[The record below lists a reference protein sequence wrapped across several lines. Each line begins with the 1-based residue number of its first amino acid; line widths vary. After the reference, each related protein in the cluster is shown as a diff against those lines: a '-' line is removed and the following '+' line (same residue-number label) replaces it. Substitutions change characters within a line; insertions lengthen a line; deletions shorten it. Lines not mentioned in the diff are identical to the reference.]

1 MVCIAIATDKRL
13 QNVTNYF
20 LFSLAL
26 ADLFVCSIVMPLALL
41 AEVRHGLWTWDFPM
55 CLLYSYSDVFLCS
68 ASIVHMSV
76 ISLDRYL
83 GISKP
88 LKTRNKSRTIVIVK
102 IIFVWVMTTVI
113 SSPLAVIA
121 ILNPKNILHSNQCAI
136 ANQFYMIYGST
147 LSFLIPFII
156 MAVTYVKTTQ
166 LLNKQ
171 ASLLT
176 QKTNDRFHNGLRR
189 TLPHRKL
196 GCVRNSSYSAGNTTT
211 ATHKTSVV
219 SYTSL
224 NTVNSIQQ
232 GTPKLT
238 QNGEKRFVLYQQQQ
252 NSSSTETE
260 DVQLINKHD
269 NQAVPPRA
277 PPKLEKQSSALKLQF
292 GKLKTRTSSVLTSI
306 TTKVGRR
313 NSLQSASMELA
324 NEHKATRVL
333 AVVFVCFFVCWTPF
347 FFINFLIGFCG
358 DNCAPPPWVSSLFLW
373 LGYISSIINP
383 IIYTIFNR
391 RFRQAFLRILRCQC
405 LHSLRDSSSLNYS
418 RNHTFIPPDTHTCYK
433 NTAMGLLAAGSR
445 AISAPAAPLIMP
457 HLNLQHFW
465 SENREIESPDSIGN
479 GSGGWNTPTP
489 PLRQAIFSSFK
500 NRPLAFPPS
509 EEVTSINNVKKPN
522 LNRLFSSTPPSPA
535 RSIRSSTNTS
545 YRSRGDGKQLEDNV
559 IQIMQTSDY
568 DNLKPEM
575 ASCTIQT
582 RQQNSLSES
591 EDEAVSENKPLITQN
606 FTTPKRLLFST
617 LTGTTQS
624 PKHQV
629 HGSSNFKFNVHSI
642 PRSASENFSSKI
654 TPSKFH
660 IIKSTTVT
668 EQLSIASATPIR
680 VIPLRPE
687 KNEFKKDTYVTDS
700 QSIDSTIHSN
710 ASTPLDSTVKSGVMI
725 NNNSQQ
731 INETYL

>member
-1 MVCIAIATDKRL
+1 
-13 QNVTNYF
+13 
-20 LFSLAL
+20 
-26 ADLFVCSIVMPLALL
+26 
-41 AEVRHGLWTWDFPM
+41 M

-102 IIFVWVMTTVI
+102 IIFVWVMTTII

-121 ILNPKNILHSNQCAI
+121 VLNPKNILHGNQCAI

-196 GCVRNSSYSAGNTTT
+196 GNSSYSAGNTTT

-224 NTVNSIQQ
+224 NTVTSTQQ

-252 NSSSTETE
+252 YSSSTETE
-260 DVQLINKHD
+260 EVHLLNKND
-269 NQAVPPRA
+269 NQALPPRV

-333 AVVFVCFFVCWTPF
+333 AVVFICFFICWTPF

-358 DNCAPPPWVSSLFLW
+358 DNCAPPPWISSVFLW

-405 LHSLRDSSSLNYS
+405 LHSLRDSNNLNYS
-418 RNHTFIPPDTHTCYK
+418 RNHTFIPTDTHTWSNFDKSNATSNGKENGKIGTPPFRYK

-457 HLNLQHFW
+457 HMNLQHFW

-500 NRPLAFPPS
+500 NRPLAFPAS
-509 EEVTSINNVKKPN
+509 DEVTAINNVKKPN
-522 LNRLFSSTPPSPA
+522 LNRLYSSTPPSPA
-535 RSIRSSTNTS
+535 KSIRSSTNAS
-545 YRSRGDGKQLEDNV
+545 YRSRGDGKQLDDNLT
-559 IQIMQTSDY
+559 QIMQTSDY
-568 DNLKPEM
+568 DNLKPE
-575 ASCTIQT
+575 
-582 RQQNSLSES
+582 
-591 EDEAVSENKPLITQN
+591 
-606 FTTPKRLLFST
+606 
-617 LTGTTQS
+617 
-624 PKHQV
+624 
-629 HGSSNFKFNVHSI
+629 
-642 PRSASENFSSKI
+642 
-654 TPSKFH
+654 
-660 IIKSTTVT
+660 
-668 EQLSIASATPIR
+668 
-680 VIPLRPE
+680 
-687 KNEFKKDTYVTDS
+687 
-700 QSIDSTIHSN
+700 
-710 ASTPLDSTVKSGVMI
+710 TVKKKLLCI
-725 NNNSQQ
+725 KK
-731 INETYL
+731 L